1 MTAEQARVGAGAMYG
16 TLDVMILKTLSD
28 GGPLHGLSLA
38 RRIEEISDAFLQVEE
53 GAMYPALHRLQRQG
67 LIEGEWR
74 ISDKRRR
81 ARFYDLTAAGRKA
94 LAAELDD
101 WVRHTSAVNKVLGL
115 KGAGAGAR

>member
-1 MTAEQARVGAGAMYG
+1 MTDAKTRVGAGAMYG

-28 GGPLHGLSLA
+28 GGPMHGLNIA

-81 ARFYDLTAAGRKA
+81 ARFYDLTSAGRKV
-94 LAAELDD
+94 LSAELDD
-101 WVRHTSAVNKVLGL
+101 WVRHTNAVSKVLGL
-115 KGAGAGAR
+115 KGAEAR

>member
-1 MTAEQARVGAGAMYG
+1 MTKEPARVGAGAMYG

-28 GGPLHGLSLA
+28 GGPMHGLSVA
-38 RRIEEISDAFLQVEE
+38 RRIGQVSGDFLEVEE

-81 ARFYDLTAAGRKA
+81 ARFYDLTPKGRKA
-94 LAAELDD
+94 LRNEMKD
-101 WVRHTSAVNKVLGL
+101 WVRHTDAVNKVLGL
-115 KGAGAGAR
+115 NEAEAK

>member
-1 MTAEQARVGAGAMYG
+1 MTDDKGGVGAGALYG

-28 GGPLHGLSLA
+28 GGPMHGLSIA
-38 RRIEEISDAFLQVEE
+38 RHIKEISDAFLQVEE
-53 GAMYPALHRLQRQG
+53 GAMYPALHRLQRRD

-81 ARFYDLTAAGRKA
+81 ARFYDLTPAGRKA

-101 WVRHTSAVNKVLGL
+101 WVRHTDAVDKVLGL
-115 KGAGAGAR
+115 KGAGAGAQ

>member
-1 MTAEQARVGAGAMYG
+1 MKAEQARIGAGAMYG

-28 GGPLHGLSLA
+28 SGPMHGLNIA

-53 GAMYPALHRLQRQG
+53 GAMYPALHRLQRRD

-81 ARFYDLTAAGRKA
+81 ARFYDRTPAGRKA

-101 WVRHTSAVNKVLGL
+101 WVRHTDAVDKVLGL
-115 KGAGAGAR
+115 NGSGAR

>member
-1 MTAEQARVGAGAMYG
+1 MYG

-28 GGPLHGLSLA
+28 GGPMHGLSIA
-38 RRIEEISDAFLQVEE
+38 RQIEEISDAFLQVEE

-81 ARFYDLTAAGRKA
+81 ARFYDLTPVGRKA
-94 LAAELDD
+94 LTSELND
-101 WVRHTSAVNKVLGL
+101 WVRHTDAVSKVLGL
-115 KGAGAGAR
+115 KEAGAR

>member
-1 MTAEQARVGAGAMYG
+1 MTDDKGGVGAGALYG

-28 GGPLHGLSLA
+28 GGPMHGLSIA
-38 RRIEEISDAFLQVEE
+38 RHIKEISDAFLQVEA

-81 ARFYDLTAAGRKA
+81 ARFYDLTSAGRKV
-94 LAAELDD
+94 LSAELDD
-101 WVRHTSAVNKVLGL
+101 WVRHTNAVSKVLGL
-115 KGAGAGAR
+115 KGAEAR

>member
-1 MTAEQARVGAGAMYG
+1 MYG

-28 GGPLHGLSLA
+28 GGPMHGLSIA
-38 RRIEEISDAFLQVEE
+38 RQIEEISDAFLRVEE
-53 GAMYPALHRLQRQG
+53 GAMYPALHRLQRQN

-81 ARFYDLTAAGRKA
+81 ARFYDLTSAGRKA

-101 WVRHTSAVNKVLGL
+101 WVRHTDAVGKVLGL
-115 KGAGAGAR
+115 NGAGAGGAR